1 MSKGIAG
8 IMRYL
13 ITLAAVVVAGL
24 VLASMFREYL
34 FQPWTRD
41 GHVRAQIIKI
51 TPRVGGP
58 IVGLPIH
65 DNQAVAR
72 ETCSLKSIPAPMN
85 WPSNRPRPISSRQ
98 SPLSGVKQDQATRAR
113 DLSNKDKGAISE
125 QALVRKENDLLV
137 ALASVE
143 VAEASLHA
151 AKLDLEFTEVRA
163 PVDGYVTNLLL
174 RYGSQTVANQPALA
188 LIDTSS
194 FWVYGYFKETQ
205 IKNIKPDN
213 KVVIKLMTWPDAPL
227 EGIVESMGW
236 GIAQQD
242 GNLAADL
249 LPAINPSF
257 DWIRLAQ
264 RIPVRIRLTQVP
276 EEVELRVGTTASVFV
291 NDRRFN
297 PEPQRSMSVSG
308 SENHLP

>member
-1 MSKGIAG
+1 MSKGKAG

-13 ITLAAVVVAGL
+13 VTLVAVVVAGL

-34 FQPWTRD
+34 LYPWTRD

-58 IVGLPIH
+58 IVALPVQ
-65 DNQAVAR
+65 DNQAVKKGDLLFKIDPRTYELAI
-72 ETCSLKSIPAPMN
+72 EQAEAKLKQAIATE
-85 WPSNRPRPISSRQ
+85 R
-98 SPLSGVKQDQATRAR
+98 VKQDQAKRAR
-113 DLSNKDKGAISE
+113 DLSRKDKGAISE

-137 ALASVE
+137 ALANVD
-143 VAEASLHA
+143 VAEANLHA
-151 AKLDLEFTEVRA
+151 AKLDLEFSEVRA

-174 RYGSQTVANQPALA
+174 RFGSQTVANQPALA

-194 FWVYGYFKETQ
+194 FWVHGYFKETQ
-205 IKNIKPDN
+205 VEYIRPDN
-213 KVVIKLMTWPDAPL
+213 RAVVKLMTYPDVPL
-227 EGIVESMGW
+227 DGIVESMGW

-242 GNLAADL
+242 GAPAADL

-291 NDRRFN
+291 MTDT
-297 PEPQRSMSVSG
+297 EPP
-308 SENHLP
+308 L

>member
-1 MSKGIAG
+1 
-8 IMRYL
+8 MRYL
-13 ITLAAVVVAGL
+13 ITLGAVVVAGM
-24 VLASMFREYL
+24 VLAGMFREYL

-58 IVGLPIH
+58 IVELPLH
-65 DNQAVAR
+65 DNQLVAKGDLLFRIDPRTYKLAVEQA
-72 ETCSLKSIPAPMN
+72 EAKLKQAQASE
-85 WPSNRPRPISSRQ
+85 
-98 SPLSGVKQDQATRAR
+98 LVKQDQAKRAR
-113 DLSNKDKGAISE
+113 DLSRKDKGAISE
-125 QALVRKENDLLV
+125 QALVRKENNLLV
-137 ALASVE
+137 ATADVD
-143 VAEASLHA
+143 VAVANLHA

-188 LIDTSS
+188 LIDINS
-194 FWVYGYFKETQ
+194 FWVHGYFKETQ
-205 IKNIKPDN
+205 IEHIRPDN

-242 GNLAADL
+242 GAPAADL

-264 RIPVRIRLTQVP
+264 RIPVRIRLTHVP
-276 EEVELRVGTTASVFV
+276 EEVDLRVGTTASVFV
-291 NDRRFN
+291 MTDA
-297 PEPQRSMSVSG
+297 EPAR
-308 SENHLP
+308 